1 MSIILFGGSPE
12 EIEPETVLHDL
23 EDTVEG
29 SIWGY
34 IKRRNVLF
42 TVLPVVLVLMVIYS
56 SWLSVVTRDPV
67 MLLWKEGLG
76 LGLSMLGGYTVLLA
90 LMQGGWW
97 WAVTLGIL
105 LLAGLM
111 LMIQTGDGPPVPFS
125 QQALLLKPL
134 FWAVGRLTLFPT
146 MLVGPLLQ
154 YVRYKSFF
162 NEVWEHPDTKAKI
175 LLGPAPWPATM
186 LSLAWGEEPRVRGSV
201 NCCEEFVFGWLG
213 LDWALG
219 VEQSFL
225 EQVDY
230 CPVSAEALTQ
240 AVAFMHTHLSQGH
253 SVYVHCKGGVGRST
267 TCVVAYLATFAPEI
281 LCLPLGERAE
291 AANKAICRLRPQA
304 QSTCHKLPPLVAYI
318 CKL

>member
-1 MSIILFGGSPE
+1 M
-12 EIEPETVLHDL
+12 
-23 EDTVEG
+23 
-29 SIWGY
+29 
-34 IKRRNVLF
+34 LF

-97 WAVTLGIL
+97 WAVTFGIL

-162 NEVWEHPDTKAKI
+162 NEVGLSPSPNRNPNCNSSPGPDPIAIPSPIIT
-175 LLGPAPWPATM
+175 L
-186 LSLAWGEEPRVRGSV
+186 
-201 NCCEEFVFGWLG
+201 
-213 LDWALG
+213 
-219 VEQSFL
+219 
-225 EQVDY
+225 
-230 CPVSAEALTQ
+230 
-240 AVAFMHTHLSQGH
+240 
-253 SVYVHCKGGVGRST
+253 RS
-267 TCVVAYLATFAPEI
+267 
-281 LCLPLGERAE
+281 
-291 AANKAICRLRPQA
+291 
-304 QSTCHKLPPLVAYI
+304 
-318 CKL
+318 